1 MDRRRARERHARAA
15 SACVRAAP
23 HPSSNRRRDLSF
35 GNAAADQERA
45 RRGRGSRPVLEPVPS
60 ALRIHDKAQ
69 RLRARIVVTDGFD
82 ELAITGRAR
91 IRDHHAIGRGFR
103 LAYATQ
109 ADVNCQIGRDPPH
122 ECVRWGR
129 TRSMICHSALT
140 RKMVRP
146 PHTEGP
152 SGCQRRTFFK
162 KALKRSSSQ
171 LFFFEETLELSRPF
185 LADADED
192 RVRLRRSGPLRPLL
206 GRHPFAYIRG
216 TPGRRGSR
224 PLFAS
229 EPICFMSLRISANC
243 LVNWFTSATVVP
255 EPLAILRRRDP
266 LISDGSARSAF
277 VIDEMMASTLRIS
290 RSASGP
296 SGSCLATWPSPGIIF
311 SRSPSGP
318 IFLTCCS

>member
-23 HPSSNRRRDLSF
+23 HPSSNRRRNLSF

-45 RRGRGSRPVLEPVPS
+45 PGGRRPCPVLEPVPS
-60 ALRIHDKAQ
+60 ALCVHAKPQ
-69 RLRARIVVTDGFD
+69 RGRAGIVVTDGPD
-82 ELAITGRAR
+82 ERAITGRAR
-91 IRDHHAIGRGFR
+91 VRDHHAIGRGFR

-109 ADVNCQIGRDPPH
+109 ADVNCQIGRDPPR

-152 SGCQRRTFFK
+152 SGCERRTFFK
-162 KALKRSSSQ
+162 KALQRSSSQ
-171 LFFFEETLELSRPF
+171 LFLFDETLEVSRPF

-192 RVRLRRSGPLRPLL
+192 RVRLTRSGPLRPLL

-255 EPLAILRRRDP
+255 SPPAILSVVDP
-266 LISDGSARSAF
+266 LIRDRSRRSAF

-290 RSASGP
+290 RSASRP
-296 SGSCLATWPSPGIIF
+296 SGNCFAT
-311 SRSPSGP
+311 
-318 IFLTCCS
+318 